1 MRDTHFRS
9 WDKKEEE
16 EEAKNPW
23 RLYIKLSSGW
33 RSWATNNNNN
43 NSFVRKEE
51 QEDRKVVCILPEPLM
66 TWKKGAWTPLPKTP
80 KPFLLLLLLV
90 YLLQKER
97 KKERVRE
104 EGEEEETST
113 ALNPLLK
120 TLQETRIPYFFLS
133 FLPSFPQSGHQSLL
147 PLLTLHHITRKNPC
161 RNWAVIDSFLEP
173 RDEGTYSQ
181 PCWVPHT
188 HQNLD
193 TKHGREHTHTHSL
206 SLSLSL
212 SLGRQ
217 MARASTFMLQLLL
230 LLQSLPSILPHLEVW
245 VPLKQTYDKGRW
257 DLCGSQMAPSCSILQ
272 ICVCFFF
279 GVCVCVCVCV
289 SFVCLC

>member
-1 MRDTHFRS
+1 
-9 WDKKEEE
+9 
-16 EEAKNPW
+16 
-23 RLYIKLSSGW
+23 
-33 RSWATNNNNN
+33 
-43 NSFVRKEE
+43 
-51 QEDRKVVCILPEPLM
+51 
-66 TWKKGAWTPLPKTP
+66 
-80 KPFLLLLLLV
+80 
-90 YLLQKER
+90 
-97 KKERVRE
+97 VRE

-212 SLGRQ
+212 SRETNGKSKHFHAPTSSSSSITSFNSSTLGSLGPTQTNIWQRK
-217 MARASTFMLQLLL
+217 MGSLWEPNGTFMLNSSNL
-230 LLQSLPSILPHLEVW
+230 
-245 VPLKQTYDKGRW
+245 
-257 DLCGSQMAPSCSILQ
+257 
-272 ICVCFFF
+272 CVCFFL
-279 GVCVCVCVCV
+279 GCVCVCVCV
-289 SFVCLC
+289 WLCFFCLFVLVSFL